1 MYSEFSLIEFIKNS
15 QPTLPEHIEGIGDDC
30 AIIKNEIREQSTVE
44 QVITCDTMV
53 ENVHFIRKA
62 IKPYEL
68 GRKAA
73 ATNLSDIAAM
83 GAKPEAMILA
93 LAIPSGLSN
102 EYLEELINGVNSWG
116 IPLIGGDT
124 TKAPEHLVITITAI
138 GKAQSKHI
146 KRRADAEVGDTIYL
160 SGIIGDSAAG
170 LHATLNNTNG
180 PTTLI
185 SAHNNPTPHLEIA
198 AELATQKQVHAMMDV
213 SDGLA
218 SDLLHILKASNVA
231 ADVETDKL
239 PLSEMFTLYCSQQN
253 LDPTELAATGGEDY
267 VLLFT
272 ANEQPICKQ
281 KIYPIGKIKEGSPH
295 INWIG
300 NDITKKGF
308 THF

>member
-30 AIIKNEIREQSTVE
+30 AVIKNTMREHNAME

-53 ENVHFIRKA
+53 ENIHFIRGA

-83 GAKPEAMILA
+83 GAKPETMILA
-93 LAIPSGLSN
+93 LAIPIGLTN
-102 EYLEELINGVNSWG
+102 QYLEELIKGINSWG

-138 GKAQSKHI
+138 GNAKSEHI
-146 KRRADAEVGDTIYL
+146 KRRADAKVGDTIYL
-160 SGIIGDSAAG
+160 SGVIGDSAAG
-170 LHATLNNTNG
+170 LHAILNNNDN
-180 PTTLI
+180 PTLI
-185 SAHNNPTPHLEIA
+185 AAHNNPTPHIEIA
-198 AELATQKQVHAMMDV
+198 TDLANQTNVHAMMDV

-218 SDLLHILKASNVA
+218 SDLMHILNASGVA
-231 ADVETDKL
+231 ADVETIKL
-239 PLSEMFTLYCSQQN
+239 PLSDEFNKYCTQN
-253 LDPTELAATGGEDY
+253 NLNPTELAATGGEDY

-272 ANEQPICKQ
+272 ADEKPISKQ
-281 KIYPIGKIKEGSPH
+281 KIYPIGKIKKGIPQ

-300 NDITKKGF
+300 NEITEKGF